1 MMAKLAESDLDQGG
15 VAEEA
20 LRLYFQTLGA
30 FVVRGAK
37 VRAGRDHVTD
47 IDLWVYTRASVH
59 ARHIAIVDIKNKRK
73 AKGYERLIWLKG
85 LQSAVGAD
93 EAIVA
98 TAASRDDLKPFAA
111 RMGIKLLS
119 DQVFKAVVARF
130 AHQDSRFNSEE
141 LERMWRAVR
150 IEGARDLAAL
160 VETNLVE
167 LSLGLNFTA
176 MNVWIDEIAK
186 LLVYCHDHERRPG
199 PVARAVLL
207 LASLVA
213 VCADYMGRNTAFADG
228 DTRRTYFREGLL
240 FGKAEEGTA
249 DRYLAFAEKVATD
262 FVDRTG
268 AAAASIR
275 VGFQKAVENLP
286 ISGFIDLFARP
297 AAGREL
303 LDAAVQL
310 ESAAFSRNEPNFAGL
325 PTEAKTIVALLV
337 DYAGLDRRHFLKGG
351 AEIGSKPSGTKDLT
365 TGPSNKSPDNSDTH
379 RTAAVEG
386 PIPPSPDAGASP
398 DHSGAKKADAE
409 EQNEPNLLL

>member
-1 MMAKLAESDLDQGG
+1 MAKSVENDLDQGG

-30 FVVRGAK
+30 FVVRGPK

-119 DQVFKAVVARF
+119 DQVFKAVVTRF
-130 AHQDSRFNSEE
+130 AHQESRLNSED

-150 IEGARDLAAL
+150 IEGAKDLAAL
-160 VETNLVE
+160 METNLVE
-167 LSLGLNFTA
+167 LSLGLSFTA
-176 MNVWIDEIAK
+176 MNVWIDEAAK
-186 LLVYCHDHERRPG
+186 LLVYCNDHERRPG

-213 VCADYMGRNTAFADG
+213 VCADYMGRNTAFADA
-228 DTRRTYFREGLL
+228 DTRRAYFREGLL
-240 FGKAEEGTA
+240 FGKGEEGTA
-249 DRYLAFAEKVATD
+249 DRYLTFAEKVATD

-275 VGFQKAVENLP
+275 MGFQRAVENLP

-310 ESAAFSRNEPNFAGL
+310 ESAAFSRNQIHFSGL
-325 PTEAKTIVALLV
+325 PTEGKTIIALLV
-337 DYAGLDRRHFLKGG
+337 DFAGLDRRHFLKST
-351 AEIGSKPSGTKDLT
+351 AEVGPKPAGTKDMT
-365 TGPSNKSPDNSDTH
+365 AGPSNNSPDNGDTH
-379 RTAAVEG
+379 RTPAVES
-386 PIPPSPDAGASP
+386 PTSPSPDAGEST
-398 DHSGAKKADAE
+398 DELGAKKGDTAGQTD
-409 EQNEPNLLL
+409 PNLLL

>member
-1 MMAKLAESDLDQGG
+1 MAKRSESDLDQGG

-20 LRLYFQTLGA
+20 LRVYFQTLGA

-47 IDLWVYTRASVH
+47 MDLWVYTRASVH

-73 AKGYERLIWLKG
+73 AKGYERLIWVKG

-98 TAASRDDLKPFAA
+98 TTSSRDDLKPFAA
-111 RMGIKLLS
+111 HMGIKLLS
-119 DQVFKAVVARF
+119 DQVFKAVVSRF
-130 AHQDSRFNSEE
+130 AHQESRFSSED

-150 IEGARDLAAL
+150 IEGAKDLAAL
-160 VETNLVE
+160 MERNLVE
-167 LSLGLNFTA
+167 LSLGLSFTT
-176 MNVWIDEIAK
+176 MNVWIDEAAK
-186 LLVYCHDHERRPG
+186 LLVYCNDHERRPG

-213 VCADYMGRNTAFADG
+213 VCADYMGRNTAFADA

-240 FGKAEEGTA
+240 FGKAEEGAA
-249 DRYLAFAEKVATD
+249 DRFLSFAEKVATD
-262 FVDRTG
+262 FVDHTG

-275 VGFQKAVENLP
+275 VGFQKAVANLP
-286 ISGFIDLFARP
+286 VGGFIDLFARP

-310 ESAAFSRNEPNFAGL
+310 ERTAFSRNEPTFAAL

-337 DYAGLDRRHFLKGG
+337 DYAGLDRRHLLKGTVDVG
-351 AEIGSKPSGTKDLT
+351 LKPAGVKDMRA
-365 TGPSNKSPDNSDTH
+365 GPSDQSPDNSDVPG
-379 RTAAVEG
+379 AAHD
-386 PIPPSPDAGASP
+386 PTPRSPDTKASSDEP
-398 DHSGAKKADAE
+398 EAKKGDEAGQQGPD
-409 EQNEPNLLL
+409 LLL

>member
-1 MMAKLAESDLDQGG
+1 MAKSIEHDLDQGG

-20 LRLYFQTLGA
+20 LRLYFHALGA
-30 FVVRGAK
+30 YVVRGAK

-111 RMGIKLLS
+111 RMGIKLLA
-119 DQVFKAVVARF
+119 DQVFKAVVAKF
-130 AHQDSRFNSEE
+130 ADQNSRLNSED
-141 LERMWRAVR
+141 LERMWRSVR
-150 IEGARDLAAL
+150 VEGARDLAAL
-160 VETNLVE
+160 METNLVE
-167 LSLGLNFTA
+167 LSLGLTFSA
-176 MNVWIDEIAK
+176 MNIWIDDAAK
-186 LLVYCHDHERRPG
+186 LLVYCRDHERRPG
-199 PVARAVLL
+199 AVARAVLF

-213 VCADYMGRNTAFADG
+213 VCADYMGRNTAFADA

-249 DRYLAFAEKVATD
+249 NRYLAFAEKVATD

-268 AAAASIR
+268 AAAANIR

-303 LDAAVQL
+303 LDAAMQL
-310 ESAAFSRNEPNFAGL
+310 ESAAFSRTEPSFADL

-337 DYAGLDRRHFLKGG
+337 DYAGLDRRHFLKST
-351 AEIGSKPSGTKDLT
+351 AEIGSKPADTTDMT
-365 TGPSNKSPDNSDTH
+365 TGPQDTLPHNSDV
-379 RTAAVEG
+379 RGTATADDASRRSLGAGSPADDLGVGKNSTAKRKG
-386 PIPPSPDAGASP
+386 PD
-398 DHSGAKKADAE
+398 
-409 EQNEPNLLL
+409 LLS

>member
-1 MMAKLAESDLDQGG
+1 MMAKLSESDLDQGG
-15 VAEEA
+15 AAEEA

-30 FVVRGAK
+30 FVVRGVK
-37 VRAGRDHVTD
+37 VRAGRDYVTD

-73 AKGYERLIWLKG
+73 SKGYERLIWLKG

-98 TAASRDDLKPFAA
+98 TAASRDDLKPFSA
-111 RMGIKLLS
+111 RLGIKLLS

-130 AHQDSRFNSEE
+130 SNQDMRFSSEE
-141 LERMWRAVR
+141 LDRMWRVVR
-150 IEGARDLAAL
+150 IEGVKDLAAL
-160 VETNLVE
+160 METSLVE
-167 LSLGLNFTA
+167 LSLGLGFTA
-176 MNVWIDEIAK
+176 MNVWIDEAAR

-199 PVARAVLL
+199 PVVRAVLL

-213 VCADYMGRNTAFADG
+213 VCADYMGRNAAFADTG
-228 DTRRTYFREGLL
+228 TRRTYFREGLQ
-240 FGKAEEGTA
+240 FGKGDEGTA

-262 FVDRTG
+262 FVDRSG

-275 VGFQKAVENLP
+275 AGFQKAVENLP
-286 ISGFIDLFARP
+286 IGGFIELFARP

-310 ESAAFSRNEPNFAGL
+310 EGAAFSRNEPNLASL

-337 DYAGLDRRHFLKGG
+337 DYAGLDRRHFLQGMSEVGSRAAQMKELINDPQEKSSNNRDGQRTDAIENSALSSSNTGVSNGEPG
-351 AEIGSKPSGTKDLT
+351 AQ
-365 TGPSNKSPDNSDTH
+365 NKEQP
-379 RTAAVEG
+379 
-386 PIPPSPDAGASP
+386 
-398 DHSGAKKADAE
+398 E
-409 EQNEPNLLL
+409 ERAPNLPL